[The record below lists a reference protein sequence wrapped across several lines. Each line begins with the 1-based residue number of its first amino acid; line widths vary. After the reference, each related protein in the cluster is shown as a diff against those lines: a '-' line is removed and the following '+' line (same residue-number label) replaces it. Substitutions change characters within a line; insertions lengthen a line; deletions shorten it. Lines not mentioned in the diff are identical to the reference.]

1 MRIIRSQRVFAVN
14 LGIPTTGSSRAS
26 PNIDVELAVVIIGGC
41 FCQRRNVTS
50 VRVLTALRTCILEAE
65 ILAKVREVDDLTL
78 FKLARGGGKGE
89 RVVIRAG
96 A

>member
-1 MRIIRSQRVFAVN
+1 M
-14 LGIPTTGSSRAS
+14 
-26 PNIDVELAVVIIGGC
+26 
-41 FCQRRNVTS
+41 
-50 VRVLTALRTCILEAE
+50 RVLTALRTCILEAK
-65 ILAKVREVDDLTL
+65 ILAKVREVEDLTL

>member
-1 MRIIRSQRVFAVN
+1 M
-14 LGIPTTGSSRAS
+14 G
-26 PNIDVELAVVIIGGC
+26 
-41 FCQRRNVTS
+41 
-50 VRVLTALRTCILEAE
+50 VLTALRTCILEAE